1 MHIEPRSMPYGMV
14 LSVTGRLDAATT
26 PEFEEQCA
34 QLLAG
39 EVPLAVLDFQAL
51 QYISSAGLRAV
62 LSLDRELSK
71 RQGRVA
77 LCGLTGMVEEVI
89 MLTGLQEA
97 MIIYAS
103 LDEIEQA

>member
-1 MHIEPRSMPYGMV
+1 MRIEPRSMPYGMV

-26 PEFEEQCA
+26 PEFEERCG

-39 EVPLAVLDFQAL
+39 DVALAVLDFQGL

-62 LSLDRELSK
+62 LSLDRELRK
-71 RQGRVA
+71 REGRLA

-89 MLTGLQEA
+89 TLTGLQEA
-97 MIIYAS
+97 MTIYDS
-103 LDEIEQA
+103 FDDIEQG